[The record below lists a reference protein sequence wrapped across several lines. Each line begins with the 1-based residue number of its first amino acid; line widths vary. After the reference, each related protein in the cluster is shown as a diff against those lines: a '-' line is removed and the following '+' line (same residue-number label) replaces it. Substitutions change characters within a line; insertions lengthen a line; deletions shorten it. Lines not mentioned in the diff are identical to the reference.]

1 MPDAPL
7 PPDPTDRQTFTLRGI
22 AADGTID
29 ETELTAAQV
38 LDYAS
43 GRGAGYAVAS
53 RQERLSVE
61 EDGTIVRRNSP
72 APPDAA

>member
-1 MPDAPL
+1 MPDDPQ
-7 PPDPTDRQTFTLRGI
+7 DPTRETFTLRGI

-61 EDGTIVRRNSP
+61 EDGTIIMRNSP
-72 APPDAA
+72 APPDGAA